1 MLDSLLTLR
10 KGAAAW
16 MAGFLL
22 ACVAAD
28 RVVSA
33 LTGTVVSIFLVLALG
48 ILCAFVVMS
57 IYTLGKMALG
67 ALRRDGSDE
76 GSAD

>member
-10 KGAAAW
+10 KGATAW
-16 MAGFLL
+16 MAGFFL

-28 RVVSA
+28 RVVA
-33 LTGTVVSIFLVLALG
+33 VLTGTALSIFLVLAFG
-48 ILCAFVVMS
+48 ILFAFVVMCL
-57 IYTLGKMALG
+57 YTLGKMALG

-76 GSAD
+76 GPSS